1 MAVAM
6 VPQCTNRQARRPRPR
21 REILSPSIFC
31 AAQRNIGDSATMVS
45 SGGYE
50 CTFVEP
56 PTSTRQ
62 TQCPICLQVL
72 RDPYRTT
79 CCRSNF
85 CHSCSQQLQTDRS
98 CPTCRE
104 TNFSFVNNNNLKRF
118 LNQLAVLCKH
128 SDGCEW
134 IGKLE
139 DLEHHLNEVIN
150 SGESFQY

>member
-1 MAVAM
+1 
-6 VPQCTNRQARRPRPR
+6 
-21 REILSPSIFC
+21 
-31 AAQRNIGDSATMVS
+31 MVS

-56 PTSTRQ
+56 PTSTLQ

-72 RDPYRTT
+72 RDPYQAT

-85 CHSCSQQLQTDRS
+85 CHSCSQQLRTDRS

-150 SGESFQY
+150 SGESFHTVKTKLLFQQSTWLLQLCDYHSCANSKNLVLVKHFVGGK